1 MLTKKSGEFECKC
14 DVCGTSETFTAL
26 THSEAWEVIKRRAW
40 CVRKNAFP
48 IIHICPECPVEV
60 PKRARAN

>member
-14 DVCGTSETFTAL
+14 DVCGKTETLYAHDFA
-26 THSEAWEVIKRRAW
+26 EAWFKLKRKAW
-40 CVRKNAFP
+40 AVRRKAFP

-60 PKRARAN
+60 LSRARAD